1 MIINLLLTD
10 PDTRKQ
16 FPVCWGPNMIAC
28 VDDQGRNIL
37 TTPTGKGGE
46 LIRENPADVIE
57 QIRLAMREQ
66 RKYELTAKAMQGLL
80 AHGSSEREHVAE
92 LAVGFAESVL
102 KALRL

>member
-1 MIINLLLTD
+1 MIVNLLLTD
-10 PDTRKQ
+10 PDTGRT

-37 TTPTGKGGE
+37 TTPTGKRAE
-46 LIRENPADVIE
+46 LIRESPDDVIE
-57 QIRLAMREQ
+57 QLRAVMREQ